1 MDQEKILE
9 KHNYDYKKDN
19 FFKRNEVK
27 LEVLSLI
34 LVALGLM
41 YLGTA
46 ILLNS
51 KILNKS
57 STNNNQPTT
66 VIPVEEKPSNT
77 LPTDPIENKEENGE
91 QTSNEEQTDIPTKQ
105 PTQTPLRFT
114 VQNSIGS
121 IIYSFDHLV
130 GDVVTFDDVTS
141 GGYFIDG
148 FTNKVLFE
156 TKTNHNKVKCIIAS
170 KIEDSSCVVE
180 ELLEN

>member
-27 LEVLSLI
+27 LEVISLI
-34 LVALGLM
+34 LIAIGLM
-41 YLGTA
+41 YLGTV

-51 KILNKS
+51 NLLNKQPS
-57 STNNNQPTT
+57 NSNQPTT
-66 VIPVEEKPSNT
+66 VITTEEKQDKTHPASPEEDSEKNNNEK
-77 LPTDPIENKEENGE
+77 EN
-91 QTSNEEQTDIPTKQ
+91 QTTEPPQTT
-105 PTQTPLRFT
+105 TPLRFT
-114 VQNSIGS
+114 VQNAIGS
-121 IIYSFDHLV
+121 IIYSFDHLA
-130 GDVVTFDDVTS
+130 GDVVTFDDVPS

-156 TKTNHNKVKCIIAS
+156 TKTNHNKVKCIISS